1 MIKDGKIFGKINI
14 VDFFVLLVV
23 VLLVLGAIIKFG
35 KFNNKT
41 EESSN
46 EIIEYKIEV
55 KSIRDFTVKAFE
67 SGDIVYDS
75 QTGVNIGKIT
85 NVETVPAETYEIME
99 NGKTELVNNT
109 DRYDMTLTIE
119 TPGTVETDAYYANK
133 TIELKLDSEK
143 KFETKYAKTT
153 GKVSEISVK

>member
-85 NVETVPAETYEIME
+85 NVESVPAETYEIME

-109 DRYDMTLTIE
+109 YRYDMTLTIE
-119 TPGTVETDAYYANK
+119 TPGTVETDA
-133 TIELKLDSEK
+133 
-143 KFETKYAKTT
+143 
-153 GKVSEISVK
+153 

>member
-1 MIKDGKIFGKINI
+1 
-14 VDFFVLLVV
+14 
-23 VLLVLGAIIKFG
+23 
-35 KFNNKT
+35 
-41 EESSN
+41 
-46 EIIEYKIEV
+46 
-55 KSIRDFTVKAFE
+55 
-67 SGDIVYDS
+67 
-75 QTGVNIGKIT
+75 
-85 NVETVPAETYEIME
+85 ME

-109 DRYDMTLTIE
+109 YRYDMTLTIE